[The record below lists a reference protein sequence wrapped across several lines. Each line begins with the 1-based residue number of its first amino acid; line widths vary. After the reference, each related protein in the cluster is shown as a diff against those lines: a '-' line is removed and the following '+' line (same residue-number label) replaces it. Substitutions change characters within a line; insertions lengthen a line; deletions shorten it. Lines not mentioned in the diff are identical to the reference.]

1 MPVTPDQHKNPTAL
15 AETVPSTYRPMR
27 IGGPFAAF
35 NGPLFGR
42 LDDDG
47 LSMGFLVEKR
57 HLNPVGICHGGMLMT
72 LADMQLGVGSL
83 AETKAW
89 EFLPT
94 VNMTCDFVQAS
105 PEGAF
110 IYGVTDIIRVT
121 KNLLFSSC
129 ILWHGEEPVFRGS
142 GIMKRA
148 GKDENRIVDLERFFE
163 SEEA

>member
-1 MPVTPDQHKNPTAL
+1 MPVTTNKDPSDDATIEP
-15 AETVPSTYRPMR
+15 VPSNYRQLR

-47 LSMGFLVEKR
+47 MSMGFQVEKR
-57 HLNPVGICHGGMLMT
+57 HLNPAGICHGGMLMT
-72 LADMQLGVGSL
+72 LADMQLGVGSM
-83 AETKAW
+83 AQTKAW

-105 PEGAF
+105 PMGAF
-110 IYGVTDIIRVT
+110 VFGTTDVIRVT
-121 KNLLFSSC
+121 KNLLFASC

-148 GKDENRIVDLERFFE
+148 GKDESRTVDLERFFE
-163 SEEA
+163 PGEA

>member
-1 MPVTPDQHKNPTAL
+1 M
-15 AETVPSTYRPMR
+15 EPSEDVAVDEIPSNYRRMR

-42 LDDDG
+42 LDEDG
-47 LSMGFLVEKR
+47 LSMGFVVEKR
-57 HLNPVGICHGGMLMT
+57 HMNPVGICHGGMLMT
-72 LADMQLGVGSL
+72 LADMQLGVGSM
-83 AETKAW
+83 ARTKAW

-105 PEGAF
+105 PFGAF
-110 IYGVTDIIRVT
+110 IYGTTDIIRVT

-129 ILWHGEEPVFRGS
+129 VLWHGEDPVFRGS

-148 GKDENRIVDLERFFE
+148 GKDESRTVDLERFFE
-163 SEEA
+163 PDEASE

>member
-1 MPVTPDQHKNPTAL
+1 MPVTPESEPDNKIVL
-15 AETVPSTYRPMR
+15 EEIPSSYRRMR

-35 NGPLFGR
+35 NGPLHGR

-47 LSMGFLVEKR
+47 LSMGFVVEKR

-72 LADMQLGVGSL
+72 LADMQLGVGSM
-83 AETKAW
+83 AQTKAW

-105 PEGAF
+105 PAGAF
-110 IYGVTDIIRVT
+110 IFGTTDITRVT
-121 KNLLFSSC
+121 KNLLFASC
-129 ILWHGEEPVFRGS
+129 ILWHGEDPVFRGS

-148 GKDENRIVDLERFFE
+148 GRDDSRTVDLERFFE
-163 SEEA
+163 PEEA